1 MKSLFK
7 LIKYFLIIFIFTKN
21 LSAEIVK
28 DINIVGNKRISDSTI
43 KNQFNYKAGNE
54 YNVEALNVLQKKILE
69 TGFFEKVKV
78 KVDNQKLFIEV
89 KENPLIDFFYISG
102 VKNKKRNEFLYETL
116 SLGQNRIFS
125 KKNLSLDIL
134 KIKEIFKEA
143 GYLDVVVDPQV
154 NIIENNL
161 VNVILKIDRKN
172 KYYIKRIFFNGKKYF
187 SSATLTDIVSS
198 SEYGW
203 WKFLSSTSTISTNR
217 IEYDKFLIRKFYLE
231 NGFLDV
237 QILSAD
243 ITIDQK
249 QNQANLVFSIDSG
262 ERYNFNDFKLEDA
275 SKNLNNNNIQFVSNL
290 IKKKINGVFST
301 KKIDF
306 VKDKITNYFQVNKIE
321 FVKIKTNYE
330 KVGND
335 KVNLIFEIVSTPSL
349 YINKIKIS
357 GNNISDE
364 KVVRDNLF
372 FADGDTYS
380 KYKSNKAIDN
390 LKNTGI
396 FSDAKINEQIV
407 NTNLVDL
414 SIEVEE
420 QPTGSISAGV
430 GAGSSGSS
438 VSAGISEKNLFGKG
452 IGLFGDVSLGTEKIS
467 SDIMATIP
475 DFKNSGNTLGINLY
489 SISTDFKNAG
499 YESSK
504 FGSSTFL
511 NYEVYEDISLKTG
524 IGLEH
529 DKIDVSSSA
538 SSLYKKREGN
548 YSTLSTS
555 YSVFTDK
562 RNSKFLPT
570 EGYRVGFGQ
579 KFGIPGSDIPFIE
592 NNLFGNYYQTLS
604 KDYILSL
611 KSGANTINSINND
624 KDIKLS
630 DRKFLTNRKLRG
642 FENYGIGPKDN
653 KDHIGGNYSAYAS
666 ISSTFPNP
674 FPDKWNAK
682 SILFLDTGNVWGVD
696 YDNNLDSNKL
706 RSSFGFSLNWIS
718 PLGPVSFTLAEAV
731 SKADGDI
738 EENFSFEIGT
748 SF

>member
-1 MKSLFK
+1 MKSLIP
-7 LIKYFLIIFIFTKN
+7 LIKYFLIICFFAKN
-21 LSAEIVK
+21 INAEIVN
-28 DINIVGNKRISDSTI
+28 DININGNKRISDATI
-43 KNQFNYKAGNE
+43 KNIANFNVGKNYSD
-54 YNVEALNVLQKKILE
+54 EALNVLQKKILE
-69 TGFFEKVKV
+69 SGFFETVKV
-78 KVDNQKLFIEV
+78 KTANQKLFIEV

-102 VKNKKRNEFLYETL
+102 VKNKKRNELLYETL
-116 SLGQNRIFS
+116 SLGENKIFS

-143 GYLDVVVDPQV
+143 GYFDVVVEPQV
-154 NIIENNL
+154 SIIENNL

-172 KYYIKRIFFNGKKYF
+172 KYFIKRIYFNGNKYF
-187 SSATLTDIVSS
+187 SSSTLSDIVSS

-203 WKFLSSTSTISTNR
+203 WKFLSSSSTINTNR

-237 QILSAD
+237 QILSTD
-243 ITIDQK
+243 INIDEK
-249 QNQANLVFSIDSG
+249 QSQVNLIFSIDSG
-262 ERYNFNDFKLEDA
+262 AKYNFNNFKLEDT
-275 SKNLNNNNIQFVSNL
+275 SKNLNNKDMQFINDLV
-290 IKKKINGVFST
+290 KKKINGVFST
-301 KKIDF
+301 KKLDF
-306 VKDKITNYFQVNKIE
+306 VKDKIINYFQANKIE
-321 FVKIKTNYE
+321 FIKINTNYE

-335 KVNLIFEIVSTPSL
+335 KVDLRFEIVSIPPL
-349 YINKIKIS
+349 YINKIKVS
-357 GNNISDE
+357 GNTITDE
-364 KVVRDNLF
+364 KVIRDNLLF
-372 FADGDTYS
+372 SDGDTYS

-390 LKNTGI
+390 LKSTRI
-396 FSDAKINEQIV
+396 FSDVKINEE
-407 NTNLVDL
+407 NLSADL
-414 SIEVEE
+414 IDLNINVEE

-452 IGLFGDVSLGTEKIS
+452 IALFGDVSLGTEKIS
-467 SDIMATIP
+467 SDITATIP
-475 DFKNSGNTLGINLY
+475 DYKNSGNTLGLNLY

-529 DKIDVSSSA
+529 DKIDVSKSA

-555 YSVFTDK
+555 YSVLSDK

-579 KFGIPGSDIPFIE
+579 KFGIPGSDISFLE

-604 KDYILSL
+604 KDYVLSL
-611 KSGANTINSINND
+611 KSGAKTINALKNN
-624 KDIKLS
+624 KDVKLS
-630 DRKFLTNRKLRG
+630 DRKFLTNRNLRG

-653 KDHIGGNYSAYAS
+653 NDHVGGNYSAYAS
-666 ISSTFPNP
+666 VSSTFPNP
-674 FPDKWNAK
+674 FPEKWNAK
-682 SILFLDTGNVWGVD
+682 SVLFLDTGNVWGVD
-696 YDNNLDSNKL
+696 YDDNLDSNKL
-706 RSSFGFSLNWIS
+706 RSSFGVSLNWIS
-718 PLGPVSFTLAEAV
+718 PLGPVSFTLAEAI

-738 EENFSFEIGT
+738 EENFNFEIGT